1 MNTLLSRDSQVK
13 IMETTVGHA
22 EKYLG
27 QFCTLMASYTRKTAK
42 LRDKADLVVKQLSD
56 FANTENP
63 ELRTCLKSL
72 ADDLAMVQ
80 DYRQAEVE
88 RLETR
93 VVMPLKAYGDIIKQK
108 RADMKKFNSTRNHEM
123 KELGK
128 LEKIRLKNPSDR
140 HGIAEASAQKAS
152 AEASHTTRQLEE
164 TINDFQKQKMED
176 IKKIFSDFLT
186 IEMLF
191 HAKALEVYSSTFQN
205 LENFDMEKDLEADM
219 KKFNSTRNREMKE
232 LEKLEKIR
240 LKNPSDRHGIAEA
253 SAQKA
258 SAEASRT
265 TRQLE
270 ETINDFQKQKMEDIK
285 KIFSDFLTI
294 EMLFHAKA
302 LEVYSSTFQN
312 LENFDMEK
320 DLETYRSR
328 VHIYD
333 GTIDSM
339 ALLTSRSTSSMQRG
353 SRPTWR
359 TPQSTLRRQQEI
371 EDVYDSEEEDDLEDL
386 GEEYAQIRR

>member
-1 MNTLLSRDSQVK
+1 MNTLLSRESQVK

-42 LRDKADLVVKQLSD
+42 LRDKADLLVKQLSD

-88 RLETR
+88 RLENR

-108 RADMKKFNSTRNHEM
+108 RADMKKFNSIRNHEM
-123 KELGK
+123 KELEK

-140 HGIAEASAQKAS
+140 HGISQAEASAQKAS

-164 TINDFQKQKMED
+164 TMNDFQKQKMED

-191 HAKALEVYSSTFQN
+191 HAKALE
-205 LENFDMEKDLEADM
+205 
-219 KKFNSTRNREMKE
+219 
-232 LEKLEKIR
+232 I
-240 LKNPSDRHGIAEA
+240 
-253 SAQKA
+253 
-258 SAEASRT
+258 
-265 TRQLE
+265 
-270 ETINDFQKQKMEDIK
+270 
-285 KIFSDFLTI
+285 
-294 EMLFHAKA
+294 
-302 LEVYSSTFQN
+302 YSSTFQN

-339 ALLTSRSTSSMQRG
+339 ALPTSRSTSSMQRG
-353 SRPTWR
+353 PSPTR
-359 TPQSTLRRQQEI
+359 RNPQSTLRRQQEI
-371 EDVYDSEEEDDLEDL
+371 EDEYESEEEDDLEDL
-386 GEEYAQIRR
+386 DEEYARIRR

>member
-108 RADMKKFNSTRNHEM
+108 RA
-123 KELGK
+123 
-128 LEKIRLKNPSDR
+128 
-140 HGIAEASAQKAS
+140 EASAQKAS
-152 AEASHTTRQLEE
+152 AEASRTTRQLEE
-164 TINDFQKQKMED
+164 TI
-176 IKKIFSDFLT
+176 KIFSDFLT

-205 LENFDMEKDLEADM
+205 LENFDMEKDLEV
-219 KKFNSTRNREMKE
+219 RKE
-232 LEKLEKIR
+232 
-240 LKNPSDRHGIAEA
+240 D
-253 SAQKA
+253 
-258 SAEASRT
+258 
-265 TRQLE
+265 
-270 ETINDFQKQKMEDIK
+270 
-285 KIFSDFLTI
+285 
-294 EMLFHAKA
+294 
-302 LEVYSSTFQN
+302 
-312 LENFDMEK
+312 
-320 DLETYRSR
+320 
-328 VHIYD
+328 
-333 GTIDSM
+333 
-339 ALLTSRSTSSMQRG
+339 
-353 SRPTWR
+353 
-359 TPQSTLRRQQEI
+359 
-371 EDVYDSEEEDDLEDL
+371 
-386 GEEYAQIRR
+386 

>member
-1 MNTLLSRDSQVK
+1 
-13 IMETTVGHA
+13 METTVGHA

-42 LRDKADLVVKQLSD
+42 LRDKADLLVKQLSD

-88 RLETR
+88 RLENR

-108 RADMKKFNSTRNHEM
+108 RADMKKFNSIRNHEM
-123 KELGK
+123 KELEK

-164 TINDFQKQKMED
+164 TMNDFQKQKMED

-191 HAKALEVYSSTFQN
+191 HAKALE
-205 LENFDMEKDLEADM
+205 
-219 KKFNSTRNREMKE
+219 
-232 LEKLEKIR
+232 I
-240 LKNPSDRHGIAEA
+240 
-253 SAQKA
+253 
-258 SAEASRT
+258 
-265 TRQLE
+265 
-270 ETINDFQKQKMEDIK
+270 
-285 KIFSDFLTI
+285 
-294 EMLFHAKA
+294 
-302 LEVYSSTFQN
+302 YSSTFQN

-339 ALLTSRSTSSMQRG
+339 ALPTSRSTSSMQRG
-353 SRPTWR
+353 PSPTR
-359 TPQSTLRRQQEI
+359 RVSNTTVSIPHSSMCFFSLFRYAIPRLRYHHMHHRAP
-371 EDVYDSEEEDDLEDL
+371 SCFTN
-386 GEEYAQIRR
+386 RNT

>member
-140 HGIAEASAQKAS
+140 HGISQAEA
-152 AEASHTTRQLEE
+152 
-164 TINDFQKQKMED
+164 N
-176 IKKIFSDFLT
+176 
-186 IEMLF
+186 
-191 HAKALEVYSSTFQN
+191 
-205 LENFDMEKDLEADM
+205 
-219 KKFNSTRNREMKE
+219 
-232 LEKLEKIR
+232 
-240 LKNPSDRHGIAEA
+240 
-253 SAQKA
+253 AQKA

-320 DLETYRSR
+320 DLEIYRSR

-339 ALLTSRSTSSMQRG
+339 ALPTSRSTSSMQRG

-371 EDVYDSEEEDDLEDL
+371 EDVYESEEEDDLEDL

>member
-42 LRDKADLVVKQLSD
+42 LRDKADLVVKQLND

-152 AEASHTTRQLEE
+152 AEA
-164 TINDFQKQKMED
+164 
-176 IKKIFSDFLT
+176 
-186 IEMLF
+186 
-191 HAKALEVYSSTFQN
+191 A
-205 LENFDMEKDLEADM
+205 
-219 KKFNSTRNREMKE
+219 
-232 LEKLEKIR
+232 
-240 LKNPSDRHGIAEA
+240 
-253 SAQKA
+253 
-258 SAEASRT
+258 RT

-333 GTIDSM
+333 GPIDSM
-339 ALLTSRSTSSMQRG
+339 ALPTSRSTSSMQR
-353 SRPTWR
+353 SPRPTWR
-359 TPQSTLRRQQEI
+359 LSVFLAHTPQSTLRRQQEI
-371 EDVYDSEEEDDLEDL
+371 EDEYESEEEDDLEDL
-386 GEEYAQIRR
+386 GEEYTRIRR

>member
-63 ELRTCLKSL
+63 ELRTCLKNL

-108 RADMKKFNSTRNHEM
+108 R
-123 KELGK
+123 
-128 LEKIRLKNPSDR
+128 
-140 HGIAEASAQKAS
+140 
-152 AEASHTTRQLEE
+152 
-164 TINDFQKQKMED
+164 
-176 IKKIFSDFLT
+176 
-186 IEMLF
+186 
-191 HAKALEVYSSTFQN
+191 
-205 LENFDMEKDLEADM
+205 ADM

-339 ALLTSRSTSSMQRG
+339 ALPTSRSTSSMQR
-353 SRPTWR
+353 SPRPTWR
-359 TPQSTLRRQQEI
+359 TPKSTLRRQQEI
-371 EDVYDSEEEDDLEDL
+371 EDEYESEEEDDLEDL
-386 GEEYAQIRR
+386 AEEYTQIRR

>member
-72 ADDLAMVQ
+72 ADDFAMVQ

-88 RLETR
+88 RLENK
-93 VVMPLKAYGDIIKQK
+93 VVMPLKAYGDIIKEK

-123 KELGK
+123 KELEK

-140 HGIAEASAQKAS
+140 HGISQAEASAQKAS
-152 AEASHTTRQLEE
+152 AEASRTTRQLAE
-164 TINDFQKQKMED
+164 TMNDFQKQKMED

-205 LENFDMEKDLEADM
+205 LENFDMQKDLEM
-219 KKFNSTRNREMKE
+219 
-232 LEKLEKIR
+232 
-240 LKNPSDRHGIAEA
+240 
-253 SAQKA
+253 
-258 SAEASRT
+258 
-265 TRQLE
+265 
-270 ETINDFQKQKMEDIK
+270 
-285 KIFSDFLTI
+285 
-294 EMLFHAKA
+294 
-302 LEVYSSTFQN
+302 
-312 LENFDMEK
+312 
-320 DLETYRSR
+320 YRSR

-339 ALLTSRSTSSMQRG
+339 ALPTSRSTSSVQRG
-353 SRPTWR
+353 PSPTWR
-359 TPQSTLRRQQEI
+359 TPQSALRRQQEI
-371 EDVYDSEEEDDLEDL
+371 EDEYESEEEDDLEDL
-386 GEEYAQIRR
+386 DEEYARIRR